1 MRQLHKD
8 IDDREIQGCIQCL
21 QSFARIGGEKLDS
34 WRVAGIDSN
43 TMVMCST
50 VVDVLGS
57 RSDSACLFVGPLLST
72 LLLRMPQLMNPFIG
86 NILQAVLY
94 RLQQCEVP
102 IVATKLV
109 LVFVRLAVMDAKQEI
124 DLLHAVHAGAGS
136 TGLSIAM
143 QKWTQYH
150 NELQGEYTIKLST
163 LGLMRVLSTLDA
175 RLQDVSVTGRE
186 IFRNPEVITTRAR
199 ARQSAPSEW
208 THVPVP
214 VKIISLLLDQF
225 IELRD
230 VKRER
235 MSARGIDAEEHGGN
249 NDDLDVDD
257 DDGWEEC
264 GDDDDD
270 DIDEDFDECDED
282 DDDEEED
289 NSLDAN
295 RMGLADRVMGAGTK
309 RSEDIEARLDPLSA
323 ADLLSELRTFL
334 RNLVESSLGSQ
345 IIQTYADEFSLAPP
359 LILQALG

>member
-1 MRQLHKD
+1 
-8 IDDREIQGCIQCL
+8 
-21 QSFARIGGEKLDS
+21 
-34 WRVAGIDSN
+34 
-43 TMVMCST
+43 MVMCSMI
-50 VVDVLGS
+50 VDVLVGS

-72 LLLRMPQLMNPFIG
+72 LLLRMPQLMNPYIG
-86 NILQAVLY
+86 KILEAVLY
-94 RLQQCEVP
+94 RLQRCEVP

-124 DLLHAVHAGAGS
+124 DLLHAVHAGAEA

-163 LGLMRVLSTLDA
+163 LGLMRVLSTLDT

-186 IFRNPEVITTRAR
+186 IFRNPEIITTRAR

-214 VKIISLLLDQF
+214 VKIISLLLDQY

-235 MSARGIDAEEHGGN
+235 VSARGIDA
-249 NDDLDVDD
+249 DDLTGGTNDVADDDDDD

-270 DIDEDFDECDED
+270 DDIDEDFD
-282 DDDEEED
+282 DDEENDNEED
-289 NSLDAN
+289 DSLDAN
-295 RMGLADRVMGAGTK
+295 GMGLADRVMGVGTK
-309 RSEDIEARLDPLSA
+309 RTEDIEARLDPLSA
-323 ADLLSELRTFL
+323 LDLLSELRAFL
-334 RNLVESSLGSQ
+334 QNLVHSSLGSQ
-345 IIQTYADEFSLAPP
+345 IIQTYASEFSLTPP
-359 LILQALG
+359 LILEALR